1 MASLTRDEVVSAL
14 VERGVKRDRAVMYAD
29 QYVAYQA
36 ASANIAEFGT
46 IIKNPRTGQAMPNP
60 YLKVRDDAQRTL
72 TRLRIDAAFLW

>member
-1 MASLTRDEVVSAL
+1 MAALTRDEVVAAL

-29 QYVAYQA
+29 QYDAYQA
-36 ASANIAEFGT
+36 ASANIAQYGT

-60 YLKVRDDAQRTL
+60 YLKVRDDALRTL

>member
-14 VERGVKRDRAVMYAD
+14 VGRGVKRDRAVMYAD